1 MSSMNYDQLVPFGVE
16 LRPTE
21 KEFKNFKQYI
31 YSIIESPKY
40 KDAGCVKI
48 IPPSS
53 FKYDTISLQEA
64 LDQLSVY
71 KPIEQQL
78 SAGKGLFNRLC

>member
-1 MSSMNYDQLVPFGVE
+1 MNYDQLIPFGVE

-31 YSIIESPKY
+31 YSIIDSPKY
-40 KDAGCVKI
+40 QDAGCVKI

-53 FKYDTISLQEA
+53 FKYDAVGLQEA
-64 LDQLSVY
+64 LDSLTVY
-71 KPIEQQL
+71 KPIEQQV
-78 SAGKGLFNRLC
+78 SAGKGPFRRLF